1 MNLLLDH
8 NITRESFM
16 SILIPQAENR
26 VVLSD
31 ISWATF
37 EALLADADHRNS
49 LFTFDRGILE
59 IMSPSSEHE
68 RFGRLIRRMI
78 EAFTE
83 EMEIPLRSGG
93 STTLKSEFKQRGL
106 EPDECYYVANE
117 SAVRGLDEIDLDVN
131 PPPDLAIEIDI
142 SSSSLDKL
150 GIYAA
155 LGVPEVWMCDGK
167 HLKIYRLQN
176 DGAYAMQ
183 EHSPTFPSLPPET
196 ILDFLARRKTTDET
210 SWIKSFRDWV
220 RKSVIKE

>member
-1 MNLLLDH
+1 
-8 NITRESFM
+8 M

-37 EALLADADHRNS
+37 EALLADADHRGS
-49 LFTFDRGILE
+49 RFTYDQGILE

-68 RFGRLIRRMI
+68 WLGRLIGRML
-78 EAFTE
+78 ETLTE
-83 EMEIPLRSGG
+83 EIGIPVRSGG
-93 STTLKSEFKQRGL
+93 STTLKDELKQRGL
-106 EPDECYYVANE
+106 EPDECYYITNE
-117 SAVRGLDEIDLDVN
+117 PAVRGLDEIDLGVN

-142 SSSSLDKL
+142 TSSSMDQL

-167 HLKIYRLQN
+167 HLKIYRLQD
-176 DGAYAMQ
+176 DGAYAKQ
-183 EHSPTFPSLPPET
+183 DRSPTFPSLPPET

-210 SWIKSFRDWV
+210 SWIKSFREWV
-220 RKSVIKE
+220 RKNVIKEQ